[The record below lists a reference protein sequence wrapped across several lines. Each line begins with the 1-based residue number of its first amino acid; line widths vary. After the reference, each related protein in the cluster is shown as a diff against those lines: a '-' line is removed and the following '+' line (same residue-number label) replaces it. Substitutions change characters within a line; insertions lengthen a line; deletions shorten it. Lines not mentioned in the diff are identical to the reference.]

1 MPLLKRTR
9 VEPTHVWQQLEMLT
23 TSPEQT
29 TYELLRPIVLF
40 GRSPAERARETGAAE
55 RTLYRQAARFGQ
67 LGMASL
73 FPPAKRAKHRA
84 LPPEIRRAISELKA
98 EHPPLNL
105 REIATIC
112 DIRFGRSLS
121 HHTVKRVLAEE
132 APPARVERRYP
143 PYHQIAE
150 PTERRL
156 AIIRLHCEGWN
167 ATSIAAYL
175 GTSRQTVHATLR
187 RWAEEGVAGLGDK
200 PSAPQQPA
208 RKATLR
214 AIATVKE
221 LQENPEL
228 GAFRIHAA
236 LKRLGIFLSPRTCGR
251 ILAKNRA
258 LYGLRGH
265 VTAPREAKPMPFRAV
280 RRHQYWS
287 VDLRYL
293 DMHQLGGGHIYAISI
308 LDNYSRAILASGL
321 SRRQD
326 LTAYLMVLYA
336 AIRQHGA
343 PEALVSDG
351 GSVFKAK
358 QALRIYEALG
368 IRKEQIDRQQPW
380 QNYSETTFN
389 IMRRMA
395 DWDFAQAT
403 TWADL
408 LAVHDQWVVD
418 YNYQDH
424 WAHRHRD
431 DAARS
436 PAAVLAWVHGRAF
449 SSEEL
454 HRIFYA
460 TRFGRRV
467 DRLGYVRF
475 RHWRVYGERGVAGE
489 HAAVWLYGGHLT
501 VAFGDEPLAQYH
513 VTYQPDKRHLKAVT
527 DPHLLET
534 PFRAAQLPLWELGD
548 GDWLKILRLPE
559 YAPRTGRPS
568 QPLQAHLFS

>member
-1 MPLLKRTR
+1 MPRLKRTQI
-9 VEPTHVWQQLEMLT
+9 EPTEEWQQIAMLA

-29 TYELLRPIVLF
+29 SYELIRPVVLF
-40 GRSPAERARETGAAE
+40 GQSPAERARQTGAAE
-55 RTLYRQAARFGQ
+55 RTLYRQAARFDA

-73 FPPAKRAKHRA
+73 FPSAKLAKHRT
-84 LPPEIRRAISELKA
+84 LPPEIRRAVVELKA
-98 EHPPLNL
+98 EYPGLNL

-121 HHTVKRVLAEE
+121 HHTVKRILAEE
-132 APPARVERRYP
+132 TGGVRVGRRFP
-143 PYHQIAE
+143 PYQQIAE
-150 PTERRL
+150 PAERRL

-167 ATSIAAYL
+167 AKSIAAYL
-175 GTSRQTVHATLR
+175 ETSRQTVHAALR
-187 RWAEEGVAGLGDK
+187 RWAEEGVAGLDDK

-265 VTAPREAKPMPFRAV
+265 VAAPREVKPMPFRAA
-280 RRHQYWS
+280 RRHQVWS

-293 DMHQLGGGHIYAISI
+293 DMHRLGGGNIYAISI

-351 GSVFKAK
+351 GSVFRAA
-358 QALRIYEALG
+358 QALRIYDALG
-368 IRKEQIDRQQPW
+368 IRKEQIERRQPW
-380 QNYSETTFN
+380 QNYIETTFN

-408 LAVHDQWVVD
+408 LAVHDQWLAN

-431 DAARS
+431 EAMRS
-436 PAAVLAWVHGRAF
+436 PAAMLSWVHGRAF
-449 SSEEL
+449 SPEEL
-454 HRIFYA
+454 HRIFHA

-475 RHWRVYGERGVAGE
+475 RHWRLYGEQGLRGE
-489 HAAVWLYGGHLT
+489 QLAVWLYGEHLT
-501 VAFGDEPLAQYH
+501 VAFADEPLAQYR
-513 VTYQPDKRHLKAVT
+513 VSYQPDKRHLKTVT
-527 DPHLLET
+527 EPHLFET
-534 PFRAAQLPLWELGD
+534 PFRSTQLPLWELGD
-548 GDWLKILRLPE
+548 GDWLKVLRAPE
-559 YAPRTGRPS
+559 YAPRKGRPS
-568 QPLQAHLFS
+568 LPPQARLFS

>member
-1 MPLLKRTR
+1 MPPRKRTQ
-9 VEPTHVWQQLEMLT
+9 VEPTHEWQQLAMLT
-23 TSPEQT
+23 SSPEQT

-40 GRSPAERARETGAAE
+40 GRSPAERARETGTAE
-55 RTLYRQAARFGQ
+55 RTLYRQAARFSQ

-73 FPPAKRAKHRA
+73 FPPTKRAKHRA
-84 LPPEIRRAISELKA
+84 LPPEIRRAIIELKA

-132 APPARVERRYP
+132 AAPARVARRYP
-143 PYHQIAE
+143 PYHQIDEQAV
-150 PTERRL
+150 RRL

-167 ATSIAAYL
+167 AKSIAVYL
-175 GTSRQTVHATLR
+175 ETSRQTVHATLR
-187 RWAEEGVAGLGDK
+187 RWAEEGVAGLDDK
-200 PSAPQQPA
+200 SSAPHQPA

-251 ILAKNRA
+251 VLAKNRA

-293 DMHQLGGGHIYAISI
+293 DMHQLGGGRIYAISI
-308 LDNYSRAILASGL
+308 LDNYSQAILASGL

-351 GSVFKAK
+351 GSIFKAK
-358 QALRIYEALG
+358 QALRIYDALG

-380 QNYSETTFN
+380 QNYVETTFN

-395 DWDFAQAT
+395 DWNFAQAT

-424 WAHRHRD
+424 
-431 DAARS
+431 
-436 PAAVLAWVHGRAF
+436 
-449 SSEEL
+449 
-454 HRIFYA
+454 
-460 TRFGRRV
+460 
-467 DRLGYVRF
+467 
-475 RHWRVYGERGVAGE
+475 
-489 HAAVWLYGGHLT
+489 
-501 VAFGDEPLAQYH
+501 
-513 VTYQPDKRHLKAVT
+513 
-527 DPHLLET
+527 
-534 PFRAAQLPLWELGD
+534 
-548 GDWLKILRLPE
+548 
-559 YAPRTGRPS
+559 
-568 QPLQAHLFS
+568 